1 MTVRTTLFSILIL
14 LLLNSCERNSGNATI
29 TVDTV
34 ETETPVI
41 EPVKNE
47 TVYEGLLPCADCQ
60 GILTNLMLQGDSSTY
75 FLTETYLG
83 SGKPD
88 SVFLRSGTYTTLTA
102 ADSITALVELSAVK
116 ESGPLYFEISGDTA
130 LIRLDMNAK
139 RIQGNLNYT
148 LIRQSN

>member
-1 MTVRTTLFSILIL
+1 MTVRSSVISLLILIL
-14 LLLNSCERNSGNATI
+14 FNSCERHSGNATI
-29 TVDTV
+29 TVDTID
-34 ETETPVI
+34 TETIVI

-60 GILTNLMLQGDSSTY
+60 GIHTNLMLQGDSATY

-83 SGKPD
+83 TGKPD

-102 ADSITALVELSAVK
+102 ADSVTALVELSAVK

-139 RIQGNLNYT
+139 RIQSGLNYT
-148 LIRQSN
+148 LIRQAK

>member
-1 MTVRTTLFSILIL
+1 MTIRSILFSLFL
-14 LLLNSCERNSGNATI
+14 LLVFNSCERHSGNVTI
-29 TVDTV
+29 TVDTA
-34 ETETPVI
+34 ETVVPEI

-60 GILTNLMLQGDSSTY
+60 GILTNLMLQGDSSSY

-83 SGKPD
+83 TGKPD

-102 ADSITALVELSAVK
+102 ADSVTALVELSAVK
-116 ESGPLYFEISGDTA
+116 ESGPLYFEIAGDTA

-139 RIQGNLNYT
+139 RIPGDLNYT
-148 LIRQSN
+148 LVRKTN